1 MATILEY
8 YKYAQLAT
16 AAYVR
21 LGAGPLTGARFAD
34 LANTQSGGRI
44 PSSIAQYL
52 FGINEDFPNPN
63 PWSVRYYYGG
73 DALGMNDK
81 SGLAATLFRQ
91 GDAGE
96 TVLAIRGVEGELFGN
111 GDLFH
116 DLAGAGVGGIGMIGI
131 AITQVIDLVRWRDN
145 GVRPA

>member
-1 MATILEY
+1 VSIIDY
-8 YKYAQLAT
+8 YKCAQFAT

-21 LGAGPLTGARFAD
+21 AGNLILGSSTYAADFAELARS
-34 LANTQSGGRI
+34 QSDGRL

-52 FGINEDFPNPN
+52 LGINEAFPNPN
-63 PWSVRYYYGG
+63 PWNVRYYYGG
-73 DALGMNDK
+73 DAPGINDK

-116 DLAGAGVGGIGMIGI
+116 DSRSGSDQCNPLS
-131 AITQVIDLVRWRDN
+131 
-145 GVRPA
+145 